1 VIRTCHPERSRGICI
16 LLGGA
21 LLAALVACARG
32 DAPAATSAAPRKV
45 RVAFL
50 PRLSWGPLMIADA
63 EGFFKTEGLDVE
75 MVPALRSEES
85 LAALVTGD
93 IDVRPGPLHAGFLS
107 AVAQGAKIRLTAGQG
122 ELAPDGCTYFAIVV
136 RPGLEPSRATPIRKM
151 RASQDGSTRYIVS
164 RMLEP
169 HAIDVKS
176 IETIRLPEAAMT
188 ISLERGSIDAVAVS
202 EPALTHTAKVG
213 RVWLRAQDAVPNFQW
228 GAIAFGERLLYK
240 EPETGRRFMRAYNRG
255 VAQYREGK
263 TSRNVSIIATATGES
278 EALTR
283 EACWPTFRAGSG
295 IEWKSI
301 AEFQRWANAEGLM
314 EHTLTREQ
322 VWDSTFV
329 SASPPAPST
338 Q

>member
-1 VIRTCHPERSRGICI
+1 MT
-16 LLGGA
+16 
-21 LLAALVACARG
+21 
-32 DAPAATSAAPRKV
+32 TAPRKV

-50 PRLSWGPLMIADA
+50 PHLSWGPMMIADA
-63 EGFFKTEGLDVE
+63 EGFFKAEGLDVE
-75 MVPALRSEES
+75 MVSALRSEES

-107 AVAQGAKIRLTAGQG
+107 AVAQGAKIRITAGQG
-122 ELAPDGCTYFAIVV
+122 ELAPDGCTYYAIVV

-151 RASQDGSTRYIVS
+151 RVSQDGATRYIVS

-169 HAIDVKS
+169 HGIDMKS
-176 IETIRLPEAAMT
+176 VETIRLPEAVMVT
-188 ISLERGSIDAVAVS
+188 SLQQGSIDAVAVS
-202 EPALTHTAKVG
+202 EPALTRTAKVG
-213 RVWLRAQDAVPNFQW
+213 KVWIRAQDAVPDFQW
-228 GAIAFGERLLYK
+228 GVVAFGERLLYK

-255 VAQYREGK
+255 VEQYREGK
-263 TSRNVSIIATATGES
+263 TARNVAIIAAATGES

-295 IEWKSI
+295 IEWASI
-301 AEFQRWANAEGLM
+301 AQFQQWANTEGLM

-329 SASPPAPST
+329 TASRPAPPT
-338 Q
+338 P